1 MFSCV
6 GLLLLLK
13 QLFQFWIA
21 GINSK
26 TNQFIMRN
34 FREMQIWNEGIVLT
48 LDVYR
53 IVRQL
58 PKEEEYGL
66 KSQLKRAAVS
76 IPSNIAEG
84 CSRHSEKEF
93 KYFLEISLGSAFEI
107 ETQFIMA
114 QKLNMISEEDLVKF
128 LQDLH
133 VEQKKINALISK
145 IKSDL
150 R

>member
-6 GLLLLLK
+6 ELLLLLK